1 MTSQRKEDRI
11 LINVTVCISF
21 FKKFFFFISGYAG
34 SPLLHGLSP
43 VEEGGGYSLA
53 AVLGFLTAAACLAAE
68 HGLQCVQA
76 SAAVRQGLSS
86 WVLWLQNRGSIVMVH
101 GLSRSTACE
110 IFPDL
115 GLNPYLLNWQVD
127 PLPLSHQG
135 SPELLNQI
143 LPKYFSDIIYF

>member
-86 WVLWLQNRGSIVMVH
+86 WVLWFQNRGSIVMVH
-101 GLSRSTACE
+101 GLSYSAACG
-110 IFPDL
+110 IFLPQVS
-115 GLNPYLLNWQVD
+115 NPCLLHWQED
-127 PLPLSHQG
+127 SLPLSHQG
-135 SPELLNQI
+135 SPCHFLFVLVVV
-143 LPKYFSDIIYF
+143 F

>member
-1 MTSQRKEDRI
+1 MVR
-11 LINVTVCISF
+11 
-21 FKKFFFFISGYAG
+21 
-34 SPLLHGLSP
+34 GLSC
-43 VEEGGGYSLA
+43 S
-53 AVLGFLTAAACLAAE
+53 
-68 HGLQCVQA
+68 
-76 SAAVRQGLSS
+76 
-86 WVLWLQNRGSIVMVH
+86 M
-101 GLSRSTACE
+101 ACE